1 MKSNMSDKF
10 LSAETIARCD
20 SHGLSVE
27 VMQDYKMT
35 NPRLNAQSVF
45 VGQDIPIFSSLAGV
59 HNIEDLTWDYF
70 TAIGEAEH
78 WFLSAPVYNRISTPK
93 EFSIEPYPLS
103 EGNAFAGFIYIPTSL
118 AMKLVGKDR
127 FKKTHRGETNKLFAA
142 ELEHYNEW
150 LAGRFYTFSLKM
162 GDTVLESNT
171 GNYATKTSSIS
182 DQCNALAAKWLEV
195 KDNEAASLLKAVID
209 EEPTEY
215 SESEIETET
224 EAA

>member
-1 MKSNMSDKF
+1 MADKF
-10 LSAETIARCD
+10 LSAETIARCA
-20 SHGLSVE
+20 SYGLSVE

-78 WFLSAPVYNRISTPK
+78 WFLSAPVYNRISNPK

-103 EGNAFAGFIYIPTSL
+103 EGGAFAGFMYIRTSL
-118 AMKLVGKDR
+118 AMELVGNDR
-127 FKKTHRGETNKLFAA
+127 FKKTHRGEANKLFAA

-150 LAGRFYTFSLKM
+150 LAGRFFTFSLKI
-162 GDTVLESNT
+162 GDTVLESST
-171 GNYATKTSSIS
+171 GNYATKTDSIA
-182 DQCNALAAKWLEV
+182 DQCNALAAKWIEV
-195 KDNEAASLLKAVID
+195 KDNEAASLLKTLADAETD
-209 EEPTEY
+209 EYLKNEVEQ
-215 SESEIETET
+215 
-224 EAA
+224 EAAAVAA